1 MEVKELW
8 ATLEHAIKSYTG
20 LSAATFFTFVAVAV
34 AFYYVV
40 SAYFEPAPV
49 ARKREV
55 EAEPVEPLPPPVQ
68 LGEITEEELIAYDGS
83 DPKKPLLMAIKG
95 QIYDVT
101 QSRMFYGPGGPYA
114 LFAGKDA
121 SRALAKMSFEQK
133 DLTGDIS
140 GLGPFEL
147 EALQDWEY
155 KFMSKYVKV
164 GTVKKTV
171 PVTDGSS
178 ETANASEITDESV
191 EVSHTAESNNPTGS
205 AKHDIEAVDRD
216 GGFEIIAEPKLEK
229 PKEDVDEAEAVAEAK
244 IEKLKED
251 DGDVEEKKE

>member
-1 MEVKELW
+1 V
-8 ATLEHAIKSYTG
+8 TLGDAWETAKHAIDSYTG
-20 LSAATFFTFVAVAV
+20 LSPATFFTVLAVAA
-34 AFYYVV
+34 AFYYVI
-40 SAYFEPAPV
+40 SGFFAPPPPPRRSDREFEAP
-49 ARKREV
+49 
-55 EAEPVEPLPPPVQ
+55 EPLPPPVQ
-68 LGEITEEELIAYDGS
+68 LGEVTEEDLAVYSGE

-121 SRALAKMSFEQK
+121 SRALAKMSFEK
-133 DLTGDIS
+133 EDLTGDIS

-164 GTVKKTV
+164 GTIKKTV

-178 ETANASEITDESV
+178 EETSGGDAATA
-191 EVSHTAESNNPTGS
+191 AEPTEGTIP
-205 AKHDIEAVDRD
+205 KEA
-216 GGFEIIAEPKLEK
+216 EHIAET
-229 PKEDVDEAEAVAEAK
+229 KEDGHVDHAAEAERDAETKENGPTEHGAEAATDVK
-244 IEKLKED
+244 SEEAKE
-251 DGDVEEKKE
+251 V

>member
-101 QSRMFYGPGGPYA
+101 QSRFVFFS
-114 LFAGKDA
+114 LFFCLRLNSVDR
-121 SRALAKMSFEQK
+121 SCFWFLC
-133 DLTGDIS
+133 
-140 GLGPFEL
+140 
-147 EALQDWEY
+147 WEY
-155 KFMSKYVKV
+155 TLRVGFMSWIE
-164 GTVKKTV
+164 
-171 PVTDGSS
+171 DICFIGSG
-178 ETANASEITDESV
+178 A
-191 EVSHTAESNNPTGS
+191 
-205 AKHDIEAVDRD
+205 
-216 GGFEIIAEPKLEK
+216 L
-229 PKEDVDEAEAVAEAK
+229 
-244 IEKLKED
+244 
-251 DGDVEEKKE
+251 